1 MAGVAGLS
9 AMTAEVPVN
18 ANPIAKATFKKFV
31 HALVGLRIRTL
42 NVPCVHSLPNR

>member
-18 ANPIAKATFKKFV
+18 ANPIAKATFK
-31 HALVGLRIRTL
+31 
-42 NVPCVHSLPNR
+42 SLFMLWLASVSEL